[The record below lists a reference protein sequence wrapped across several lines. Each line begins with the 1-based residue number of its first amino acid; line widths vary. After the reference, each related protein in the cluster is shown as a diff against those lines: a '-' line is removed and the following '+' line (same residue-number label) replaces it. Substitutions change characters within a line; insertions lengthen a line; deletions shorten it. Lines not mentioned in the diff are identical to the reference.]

1 MLEQNTKF
9 FKMVEFDGTDSEFYA
24 LFVCHKDT
32 PIPTPEEIIKR
43 NNLLPSCVDDKVVE
57 ITMAEFLTLQTNLLA
72 SLADSA
78 EDMKEWSPNLGQLKT
93 WEFWE
98 NEKKFIKNT

>member
-1 MLEQNTKF
+1 MLKQNTKF
-9 FKMVEFDGTDSEFYA
+9 FKMVEFGNDDFYT

-32 PIPTPEEIIKR
+32 PIPTAEEIIKR
-43 NNLLPSCVDDKVVE
+43 NSLNPFCKDDEVIE
-57 ITMAEFLTLQTNLLA
+57 ITMEEFLTLQTNLLA

-78 EDMKEWSPNLGQLKT
+78 EDMIEWSPNLGHLKT

-98 NEKKFIKNT
+98 NEEDL

>member
-9 FKMVEFDGTDSEFYA
+9 FKMINYEDIDNEDYS

-32 PIPTPEEIIKR
+32 PIPTAEEIVNR
-43 NNLLPSCVDDKVVE
+43 NHLSEFCKDDKIIE
-57 ITMAEFLTLQTNLLA
+57 ITLAEFLTLHSNLLA
-72 SLADSA
+72 SFANSA
-78 EDMKEWSPNLGQLKT
+78 EDLKEWSPNLGQLKT

-98 NEKKFIKNT
+98 G

>member
-9 FKMVEFDGTDSEFYA
+9 FKMVDACDETVYS

-32 PIPTPEEIIKR
+32 STPTAEEILER
-43 NNLLPSCVDDKVVE
+43 NPLSPFCKDDKVVE

-78 EDMKEWSPNLGQLKT
+78 QDMIEWSPNLGDLKT

-98 NEKKFIKNT
+98 NEKNL

>member
-1 MLEQNTKF
+1 MLKQNTKF
-9 FKMVEFDGTDSEFYA
+9 FKMVEFEGTEEESYV

-32 PIPTPEEIIKR
+32 PIPTAEEIVKR
-43 NNLLPSCVDDKVVE
+43 NDLIPCCIDDKVIE

-78 EDMKEWSPNLGQLKT
+78 EDMIEWSPNLGQLKT

-98 NEKKFIKNT
+98 NEENV

>member
-9 FKMVEFDGTDSEFYA
+9 FKMVESDGTNDEYYS

-32 PIPTPEEIIKR
+32 PIPTAEEIVKR
-43 NNLLPSCVDDKVVE
+43 KNLDLFYKEDKVVE

-78 EDMKEWSPNLGQLKT
+78 ADMMEWSPNLGVLKT

-98 NEKKFIKNT
+98 NEKDL

>member
-9 FKMVEFDGTDSEFYA
+9 FKMVEFDGTDNEFYS

-32 PIPTPEEIIKR
+32 PIPTAEEIVER
-43 NNLLPSCVDDKVVE
+43 NHLNSFCKDDKVIE
-57 ITMAEFLTLQTNLLA
+57 ITMAEFLTLHTKLLA
-72 SLADSA
+72 KLADSA
-78 EDMKEWSPNLGQLKT
+78 EDMMEWAPNFICGLCT

-98 NEKKFIKNT
+98 NEEEL

>member
-9 FKMVEFDGTDSEFYA
+9 FKMVDTYDETSYY

-32 PIPTPEEIIKR
+32 PIPTAEEIVER
-43 NNLLPSCVDDKVVE
+43 NHLNPFCKDDKVIE

-78 EDMKEWSPNLGQLKT
+78 QDMIEWSPNLGQLTT
-93 WEFWE
+93 WEFWDSEE
-98 NEKKFIKNT
+98 NL

>member
-9 FKMVEFDGTDSEFYA
+9 FKMVEVDGAGDEYYI

-32 PIPTPEEIIKR
+32 PIPTAEEIVKR
-43 NNLLPSCVDDKVVE
+43 NHLNPFNKDDKIVE
-57 ITMAEFLTLQTNLLA
+57 ITMAEFLTLHNNLLA

-78 EDMKEWSPNLGQLKT
+78 EDMMEWAPNFVDGLCT

-98 NEKKFIKNT
+98 NEEDL

>member
-1 MLEQNTKF
+1 MLLEQNTKF
-9 FKMVEFDGTDSEFYA
+9 FKMVKCDGAGDEYYS

-32 PIPTPEEIIKR
+32 PIPTAEEIVER
-43 NNLLPSCVDDKVVE
+43 NHLNPFCKDDKVIE
-57 ITMAEFLTLQTNLLA
+57 ITMAEFLTLHTNLLA

-78 EDMKEWSPNLGQLKT
+78 EDMIEWSPNLGQLKI

-98 NEKKFIKNT
+98 NEEDL

>member
-9 FKMVEFDGTDSEFYA
+9 FKMVEFDGTDNEFYS

-32 PIPTPEEIIKR
+32 PIPTAEEVVER
-43 NNLLPSCVDDKVVE
+43 NHLNPFCKDDKVVE
-57 ITMAEFLTLQTNLLA
+57 ITMAEFLTLHANLLA
-72 SLADSA
+72 RLADSA
-78 EDMKEWSPNLGQLKT
+78 EDMMEWAPNFVSGLCT

-98 NEKKFIKNT
+98 NEEDL

>member
-9 FKMVEFDGTDSEFYA
+9 FKMIEFDGTDNEFYS

-32 PIPTPEEIIKR
+32 PIPTAEEIVKR
-43 NNLLPSCVDDKVVE
+43 NQLNPFCKDDKIVE
-57 ITMAEFLTLQTNLLA
+57 ITMAEFLTLHTNLLA

-78 EDMKEWSPNLGQLKT
+78 EDMIEWSPNLGQLKT
-93 WEFWE
+93 WEFWDNEE
-98 NEKKFIKNT
+98 NLK

>member
-9 FKMVEFDGTDSEFYA
+9 FKMVEFDGTDEEEYS

-32 PIPTPEEIIKR
+32 PIPTAEEIVKR
-43 NNLLPSCVDDKVVE
+43 NQLSPFCKDNKVIE

-78 EDMKEWSPNLGQLKT
+78 EDMMEWAPNFVSGLCT

-98 NEKKFIKNT
+98 NEEDL

>member
-9 FKMVEFDGTDSEFYA
+9 FKMVECDGTDNEFYS

-32 PIPTPEEIIKR
+32 PIPTAEEIVKR
-43 NNLLPSCVDDKVVE
+43 NNLSPFCKDDEVIE

-78 EDMKEWSPNLGQLKT
+78 EDMMEWSPNLGQLKT

-98 NEKKFIKNT
+98 NEENL

>member
-9 FKMVEFDGTDSEFYA
+9 FKMVDNNFYA
-24 LFVCHKDT
+24 LYVCHKDT
-32 PIPTPEEIIKR
+32 PIPTAEEVVKR
-43 NNLLPSCVDDKVVE
+43 NHLNPFCKDDKVIE
-57 ITMAEFLTLQTNLLA
+57 ITMAEFLTLHNNLLA

-78 EDMKEWSPNLGQLKT
+78 EDMIEWSPNLGQLKT

-98 NEKKFIKNT
+98 NEEDL

>member
-1 MLEQNTKF
+1 MEQNTKF
-9 FKMVEFDGTDSEFYA
+9 FVMVDAYEEGSYD

-32 PIPTPEEIIKR
+32 PIPTAKEIVKR
-43 NNLLPSCVDDKVVE
+43 NSLHPCCEEFEVKE
-57 ITMAEFLTLQTNLLA
+57 ITMAEFLTLHNELLA

-78 EDMKEWSPNLGQLKT
+78 NDMAEWSPNYGRIHS

-98 NEKKFIKNT
+98 EESEED

>member
-9 FKMVEFDGTDSEFYA
+9 FKMVDACDESCYS
-24 LFVCHKDT
+24 LYVCHKDT
-32 PIPTPEEIIKR
+32 PIPTVEEIIER
-43 NNLLPSCVDDKVVE
+43 NNLSPFCKDDEVIE

-78 EDMKEWSPNLGQLKT
+78 QDMIEWSPNLGQITT

-98 NEKKFIKNT
+98 NEENL

>member
-9 FKMVEFDGTDSEFYA
+9 FKMVEFDGTDNEHYS

-32 PIPTPEEIIKR
+32 PIPTAKEIVKR
-43 NNLLPSCVDDKVVE
+43 KVLSPFCKDDKVIE

-78 EDMKEWSPNLGQLKT
+78 EDMMEWAPNFTNGLCT

-98 NEKKFIKNT
+98 NEEDL

>member
-9 FKMVEFDGTDSEFYA
+9 FKMVEVDGTDNEFYS

-32 PIPTPEEIIKR
+32 PIPTAEEVVER
-43 NNLLPSCVDDKVVE
+43 NNLNPFCKDDKVIE
-57 ITMAEFLTLQTNLLA
+57 ITMAEFLTLHTNLLA
-72 SLADSA
+72 RLVDSA
-78 EDMKEWSPNLGQLKT
+78 EDMMEWAPNFVNGLCT

-98 NEKKFIKNT
+98 NEEDL